1 MLKHSDVQEFIKT
14 AGMKT
19 MADIKEK
26 FASEDPEILQMALKY
41 LTEKNRIR
49 HAEYQSPSGAVKI
62 YYIPKQ

>member
-1 MLKHSDVQEFIKT
+1 MIKHADVQEFIRT
-14 AGMKT
+14 AGIRT

-26 FASEDPEILQMALKY
+26 FASEDPEILQMTLKY

-49 HAEYQSPSGAVKI
+49 TATYQSPSEAVKI